1 MQDTRAVENVDPSP
15 SLRMLL
21 TLKVAVVTTV
31 LACLAIFSAGLYV
44 AASSQDKLVA
54 EDSRRQFRGLAEL
67 YGMQLASHVRDYS
80 NWTEAVQKL
89 AIEPDPVWWKD
100 NAGDFA
106 VNGFKLDHSL
116 FVTGQNQLL
125 FHSAADKG
133 GPKIELTPSLQ
144 ALIESARAKPR
155 TADAEEAVA
164 VGYIELDG
172 AIMMA
177 AAATLASTEDNLR
190 IPHENATLVF
200 ARRLEGKVLDNIGR
214 LLTAANS
221 R

>member
-1 MQDTRAVENVDPSP
+1 
-15 SLRMLL
+15 ML
-21 TLKVAVVTTV
+21 TALKATVVSTV
-31 LACLAIFSAGLYV
+31 VACLMIFFGGLYV
-44 AASSQDKLVA
+44 AASSQDNLVA
-54 EDSRRQFRGLAEL
+54 EDSRRQFRALVEL
-67 YGMQLASHVRDYS
+67 YGMQLASYVRDYS

-116 FVTGQNQLL
+116 YVTGQDRLL
-125 FHSAADKG
+125 FHSAVAKD
-133 GPKIELTPSLQ
+133 GPKIELSPSFR
-144 ALIESARAKPR
+144 ALIAEARTKPR

-172 AIMMA
+172 DIMMA
-177 AAATLASTEDNLR
+177 AVATLASTEDNLR